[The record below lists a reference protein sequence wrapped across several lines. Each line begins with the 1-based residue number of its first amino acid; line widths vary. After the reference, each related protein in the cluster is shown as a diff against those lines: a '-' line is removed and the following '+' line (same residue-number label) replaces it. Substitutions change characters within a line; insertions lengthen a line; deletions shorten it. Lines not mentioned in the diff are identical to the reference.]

1 MQKIS
6 TLNLLF
12 HVTTSAKTYT
22 CMFRPYG
29 AFVFCGVFLLPIFC
43 PLRGKISISNKW
55 KTWKIFLLSNH
66 LIIKSSHYLIIT
78 SSHHQIIS
86 LSHLSPSH
94 SLNPSSHHQI
104 ISLSNHHIVSSSNH
118 LAFSPLAI
126 SFSQSKTTSISSCRE
141 SAGSVMGGIWK
152 RYSKNTSFY
161 PQ

>member
-1 MQKIS
+1 MNNIFSSSNYLIITPSHYLIIS
-6 TLNLLF
+6 LSHLSTSIQSFILNIHFQVPPLRGLYF
-12 HVTTSAKTYT
+12 WGYV
-22 CMFRPYG
+22 
-29 AFVFCGVFLLPIFC
+29 LLPIFS

-66 LIIKSSHYLIIT
+66 HIVSS
-78 SSHHQIIS
+78 
-86 LSHLSPSH
+86 
-94 SLNPSSHHQI
+94 
-104 ISLSNHHIVSSSNH
+104 SNHHIVSSSNH
-118 LAFSPLAI
+118 LTFSPLAI